1 MLKRL
6 SILRVEPLLVALILV
21 AAGASF
27 YLFRE
32 RGTADEQL
40 DRLRSRVVLAEGD
53 LDPVRQ
59 HRADREAE
67 LEANQTAMELMQE
80 NAKAQEVDMME
91 KSFAS
96 EQDARDLM
104 TNLIAR
110 ADESRVALG
119 DITRSQGTRSAAEIE
134 FPSVSY
140 SVVGI
145 GPPAEFIGML
155 DIVWGVPTASVETLQ
170 LSRDPQEPDR
180 WTMEL
185 KLVVVYAKSG

>member
-1 MLKRL
+1 
-6 SILRVEPLLVALILV
+6 LLVALILV
-21 AAGASF
+21 AAAASF

-32 RGTADEQL
+32 HSTADEEL
-40 DRLRSRVVLAEGD
+40 NGLRSRVALAEGD

-67 LEANQTAMELMQE
+67 LEAKQTALELMQE
-80 NAKAQEVDMME
+80 NAKAEELDTMQ

-110 ADESRVALG
+110 TDESGLALG
-119 DITRSQGTRSAAEIE
+119 DITRSQGARSAAEIE

-140 SVVGI
+140 SVVGT

-155 DIVWGVPTASVETLQ
+155 DIVWGVPTANVETLQ

-180 WTMEL
+180 WIMEL
-185 KLVVVYAKSG
+185 KLVVVYAEGG